1 MGGGPG
7 TGEVNPW
14 LKLDAVVAG
23 YDRPVVGPVSLEVER
38 GEVLGLAG
46 PNGTGKSTLLA
57 AILGTVRVFS
67 GRIECPAGV
76 RLAHLPQRPIRPKEL
91 PLTGREWLKVLGVKT
106 DGVPQRLVPS
116 LDQRLDRL
124 SGGEHQLLTLWGVLA
139 GAGELV
145 LLDEPTNHLDPQHVA
160 LAAQA
165 ITERRE
171 TRATLVVSH
180 DHAFLQ
186 RVCTRLLDLANLG

>member
-1 MGGGPG
+1 M
-7 TGEVNPW
+7 NPW
-14 LKLDAVVAG
+14 LRLHAVVAG

-67 GRIECPAGV
+67 GRIERPAGV

-186 RVCTRLLDLANLG
+186 RVCTRLLDLANHG

>member
-1 MGGGPG
+1 MGGGPS

-67 GRIECPAGV
+67 GRIERPAGV